1 MCVVENVLCSF
12 QGYSQCVDLFI
23 EESQK
28 VVTRLLLMYGQ
39 LLMYI
44 FNVA

>member
-1 MCVVENVLCSF
+1 MF

-28 VVTRLLLMYGQ
+28 VRHISVDDWMKPDLFSV
-39 LLMYI
+39 I
-44 FNVA
+44 VK